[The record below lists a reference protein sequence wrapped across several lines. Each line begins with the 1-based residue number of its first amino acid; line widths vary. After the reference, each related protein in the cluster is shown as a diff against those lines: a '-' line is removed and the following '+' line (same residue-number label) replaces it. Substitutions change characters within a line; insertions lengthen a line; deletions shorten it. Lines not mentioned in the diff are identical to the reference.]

1 MRFRLRKLAFLAGF
15 RRLIAVLLVL
25 AYVATTLGFSWS
37 ARVFEPGAAS
47 YPCQAHQCGC
57 RSAEQCWTRCCCF
70 TTSQRLSWAVAHHVQ
85 PPAEFAGRWRPMRI
99 TTMLQPQG
107 THMLHASIRHPAAH
121 AANDRRRPATGR
133 RSAGKQNGRQPR
145 PHMASSLPNVMEFR
159 PCGSSTARLLRR
171 RFRPPGLSIGPS
183 STRSRPCAVLCPP

>member
-1 MRFRLRKLAFLAGF
+1 MCFRLRKLAFLAGF

-37 ARVFEPGAAS
+37 ARVFEPALPRTLARLTNVAAVRPNS
-47 YPCQAHQCGC
+47 AGLAAAVSQPASGC
-57 RSAEQCWTRCCCF
+57 PGLRTI
-70 TTSQRLSWAVAHHVQ
+70 TSSPPLSL
-85 PPAEFAGRWRPMRI
+85 PARWRPMRI
-99 TTMLQPQG
+99 MTMLQPQG
-107 THMLHASIRHPAAH
+107 TRTLQACIRHSAAR

-133 RSAGKQNGRQPR
+133 RPAGRQSGRQPR
-145 PHMASSLPNVMEFR
+145 PHMASSLPNVREFR

-183 STRSRPCAVLCPP
+183 STRSRPCAALCPP